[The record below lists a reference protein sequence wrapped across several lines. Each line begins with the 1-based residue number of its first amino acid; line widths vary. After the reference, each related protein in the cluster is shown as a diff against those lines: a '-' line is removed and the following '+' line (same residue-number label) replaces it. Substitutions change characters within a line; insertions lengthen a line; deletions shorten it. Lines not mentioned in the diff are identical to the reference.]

1 MTALGDAL
9 GATRLN
15 VSRMLAALEGQSLLH
30 SGRARIDIPKLELLP
45 RI

>member
-15 VSRMLAALEGQSLLH
+15 VSRMLAALETQGLLH